1 MSIDVKKI
9 HEASMKILEKTGV
22 KFHHPDAVK
31 VLKDHGIRMEGNV
44 AHFTEEQIMKYVKLA
59 PSSVT
64 IYAKNPKYN
73 VTLGSGVTYNAPCA
87 GATEIME
94 KDGKIRQA
102 DLKDFVKMIQLFETN
117 EDYCFNG
124 GTPCQPKEIPSD
136 IAAVLLHYLAMSL
149 TEKTL
154 WTACGNYRQVEA
166 IMGMTMAR
174 YGVTAEE
181 LKARPRVFT
190 MVNTNTPLQF
200 DIHMT
205 ETLFTYLKY
214 GQPLAITAAA
224 MGGTTAP
231 VTLAGE
237 LAVIN
242 AEVISVV
249 ALSQMFAPG
258 SPVLYGSQSTNA
270 DMKSCSIAVGSPE
283 GALCYK
289 YAKKLA
295 EFYGIPCRAGGAL
308 SDAKIVN
315 AQAGYESMLTYLSC
329 CLAGVDVV
337 FQSAGIMDGYLAASF
352 EKMLVDFEVIR
363 FARRYVREFEIDDET
378 LALDVVDEV
387 GPAGQ
392 YLMEEHTLDF
402 CREELC
408 IPTLSVRGPQ
418 AKGPEM
424 FDNNLE
430 KQMEMRLGR
439 YQRPELTPEES
450 AAVKAVMEEFGVD
463 KSFVELA
470 EGCMR

>member
-31 VLKDHGIRMEGNV
+31 VLKDHGIRMEGDV

-64 IYAKNPKYN
+64 IYAKNPGYN

-94 KDGKIRQA
+94 KDGRIRQA
-102 DLKDFVKMIQLFETN
+102 DLKDFVKMIKLFETN

-124 GTPCQPKEIPSD
+124 GTPCQPKEVPSD

-154 WTACGNYRQVEA
+154 WTACGNYRQMET
-166 IMGMTMAR
+166 IMKMTMTR

-181 LKARPRVFT
+181 MKAQPRVFT

-200 DIHMT
+200 DINMT

-289 YAKKLA
+289 YAKKMA

-363 FARRYVREFEIDDET
+363 FANRYMREFEIDDET
-378 LALDVVDEV
+378 LALDVVEEV

-418 AKGPEM
+418 VNGPEV

-439 YQRPELTPEES
+439 YHRPELTREERD
-450 AAVKAVMEEFGVD
+450 AVKAVMAEFGVEQ
-463 KSFVELA
+463 SFVELV
-470 EGCMR
+470 ESCME

>member
-1 MSIDVKKI
+1 MSVDVQKI
-9 HEASMKILEKTGV
+9 HEASMEILKTTGI

-31 VLKDHGIRMEGNV
+31 VLREHGVSMEGDV
-44 AHFTEEQIMKYVKLA
+44 AHFTEEQILKYVKMA

-102 DLKDFVKMIQLFETN
+102 DLQDFVKMIQLFETN
-117 EDYCFNG
+117 EDYHING

-136 IAAVLLHYLAMSL
+136 IASVLLHHIAMGL

-154 WTACGNYRQVEA
+154 WTACGNYKQMEA
-166 IMGMTMAR
+166 IVKMTMAR
-174 YGVTAEE
+174 YQATAEE
-181 LKARPRVFT
+181 LKERPRLFT

-200 DIHMT
+200 DVNMT

-214 GQPLAITAAA
+214 GQPLAVTAAA

-231 VTLAGE
+231 VTMAGA

-242 AEVISVV
+242 AEVISVI

-258 SPVLYGSQSTNA
+258 APVVYGSQSTSA
-270 DMKSCSIAVGSPE
+270 DLKSCSIAVGSPE

-289 YAKKLA
+289 YAKKMA

-329 CLAGVDVV
+329 RMAGVDVV

-352 EKMLVDFEVIR
+352 EKMMMDFEVIR
-363 FARRYVREFEIDDET
+363 FVNRYMREFEINDET
-378 LALDVVDEV
+378 LAVDVVDEV

-392 YLMEEHTLDF
+392 YLMEEHTLEH

-418 AKGPEM
+418 DNGPEL
-424 FDNNLE
+424 FDKNLQNQMRERLSDYQKPEMTAQE
-430 KQMEMRLGR
+430 KE
-439 YQRPELTPEES
+439 
-450 AAVKAVMEEFGVD
+450 AVKAVLEEFGVE
-463 KSFVELA
+463 KTYLELA
-470 EGCMR
+470 DNCM